1 LTIIKEGGVVVRE
14 HENNNA
20 RIIALKGGKRPGIE
34 KSNDGAR
41 IEVEGELIDLGMFV
55 LSGEDINGRRV
66 LLTWNCN
73 IDEMVSFAKTL
84 DVVVTKRIEQ
94 IMDID

>member
-1 LTIIKEGGVVVRE
+1 
-14 HENNNA
+14 
-20 RIIALKGGKRPGIE
+20 
-34 KSNDGAR
+34 
-41 IEVEGELIDLGMFV
+41 MFV